1 MIKAIIFDCFGVLTT
16 DGWLPFK
23 KEHFGHDK
31 QLLDKATEL
40 NSLANSRLM
49 SYQEFLSRIA
59 QLAGLSPERVRAIVE
74 SSVANQELLDYIKSL
89 KPKYKIGM
97 LSNASRNLL
106 GELFSKSQVNLFD
119 EIALSYETGIPKPDS
134 RAYIEAAQDLGLKPS
149 QCVFIDDQEKHIA
162 GARQV
167 GMKAILYKDFA
178 QMKSELVEILS
189 TVPDN

>member
-59 QLAGLSPERVRAIVE
+59 QLAGLSAERVRAIVE
-74 SSVANQELLDYIKSL
+74 NSVANQELLDYIKSL